1 VPQTVLLGDRCVGLS
16 QPVYIVAEIGLNH
29 NGQVDLA
36 RRLIDTARIANCDA
50 VKFQKRTVELC
61 VPEDQRDVRRDT
73 PWGVL
78 TYLEYRKRLEFD
90 LDAYRQIDQHC
101 RLQGMAWFAS
111 VWDRSS
117 IDFLEGFAPIAY
129 KVPSALITDDELLR
143 AVRDTGR
150 PLFVSTGMSTI
161 EEIRHAV
168 GILGTDNLILM
179 HTTSSYPC
187 RADELNLRMLF
198 TLREEFDCP
207 VGYSGHEV
215 GLQATYA
222 AVAIGACVVERHV
235 TLDRAMWGSD
245 QAASI
250 EPWGLMR
257 LVRDVRVIE
266 QAMGDGTKRVYPSEL
281 AARTRLRGTRAGPE

>member
-1 VPQTVLLGDRCVGLS
+1 
-16 QPVYIVAEIGLNH
+16 VYIVAEIGLNH

-61 VPEDQRDVRRDT
+61 VPEDQRDLRRET

-90 LDAYRQIDQHC
+90 LDAYRLIDQHC

-111 VWDRSS
+111 VWDQPS
-117 IDFLEGFAPIAY
+117 IDFLEDFAPIAY
-129 KVPSALITDDELLR
+129 KVPSALITDDDLLR
-143 AVRDTGR
+143 ALRDTGR

-187 RADELNLRMLF
+187 PPNELNLRMLL
-198 TLREEFDCP
+198 TLREEFGCP

-281 AARTRLRGTRAGPE
+281 AARTRLRRARTGPE